1 MKDLKQYLTEN
12 KNLLKNISDSSE
24 LPNIKVKDFNGVGSV
39 NTGYSGD
46 YFEVTVY
53 SDKFRYLIHVDA
65 DKGGVVNVVKVPNTR
80 GGREFYPTDQYWY
93 DKDPEKCFELYR
105 EAVKNIH

>member
-1 MKDLKQYLTEN
+1 MQTIKEYLTEK
-12 KNLLKNISDSSE
+12 KNSLKDISDSSG
-24 LPNIKVKDFNGVGSV
+24 LQNIKVKDFDGVGGV

-65 DKGGVVNVVKVPNTR
+65 DKGGVVNVAKVPNTK
-80 GGREFYPTDQYWY
+80 GGREFYPTDLYWY
-93 DKDPEKCFELYR
+93 DKDPEKCFELYS